1 MSVYLYIYIYIYLI
15 YNIGILCIYCC
26 ICVHVH
32 VYMYTHLYII
42 IYKNTYTRAY
52 IMFVRFRNAFS
63 TISVKV
69 KVAGLWPTLS
79 DLMDYTIPEIL
90 QDRILD

>member
-1 MSVYLYIYIYIYLI
+1 
-15 YNIGILCIYCC
+15 
-26 ICVHVH
+26 
-32 VYMYTHLYII
+32 
-42 IYKNTYTRAY
+42 
-52 IMFVRFRNAFS
+52 MFVRFRNAFS